1 MTERASPL
9 DSLPDDGPG
18 EDMTLRITQVE
29 GRPRPPA
36 EGGEPDPEKLE
47 LRLGTTRGEIRAL
60 LDVAE
65 GGTTAV
71 ITCSGAM
78 GGDHE
83 VLGPADK
90 VYERLAGALPSQG
103 VTVMR
108 IHYRIAGELGDCV
121 LDVLG
126 AASFLT
132 RVGAEKIVL
141 IGHSFGGA
149 VVIKA
154 AEISPAINA
163 VASLSPQ
170 LFGARHVDRLG
181 EQGKPILLIHGTSD
195 AILPHQASEIIYE
208 KALEPKRM
216 VLMENGGHGL
226 QEDPELV
233 FSELS
238 TYIQAID
245 SGAAPVP
252 ADG

>member
-90 VYERLAGALPSQG
+90 VYERLAGALPRQG

-170 LFGARHVDRLG
+170 LFGARHVDHLG

-233 FSELS
+233 FNELS